1 MQALCDCEI
10 LRTLPPS
17 VFWPRPRVDSAIIRV
32 KPNEAKRSRIQ
43 DLDYFHVTLRAL
55 FFHRRKFLRSQ
66 VFTATQDFLTK
77 PQVDEI
83 LQKLGHKENMRAEE
97 LTVEQIIELIEAT
110 RIASK
115 SNTPLES

>member
-10 LRTLPPS
+10 LRNATSIGFLATAS
-17 VFWPRPRVDSAIIRV
+17 RRFGHYSGQANESKRARV
-32 KPNEAKRSRIQ
+32 Q

-66 VFTATQDFLTK
+66 VFTATQDSLTK

-83 LQKLGHKENMRAEE
+83 LQRLGLKENMRAEE

-110 RIASK
+110 RIASQGK
-115 SNTPLES
+115 SVTG